1 MTIMTP
7 TRKPKRLHYEGRAAV
22 YQAEA
27 ATKDPL
33 WRDIVAG
40 CVFLVVM
47 LLGVTALL
55 VGGLLVFG

>member
-1 MTIMTP
+1 MSIMTP
-7 TRKPKRLHYEGRAAV
+7 TRKPKRSHYEGRAAV
-22 YQAEA
+22 YQTEA

-40 CVFLVVM
+40 CVFLVV
-47 LLGVTALL
+47 LLICVAVVL